1 MRPRSSNLAYAQVPQ
16 PSRPPPPPPSSSSSA
31 SGAYKPFATDKEN
44 KIAGI
49 TRLQQIGVDTAA
61 AQDTKLMWLLLAA
74 DAGNT
79 RNVKVLIHEMQSN
92 VNKATDSNTIEN
104 NLFNLLNFT

>member
-1 MRPRSSNLAYAQVPQ
+1 
-16 PSRPPPPPPSSSSSA
+16 
-31 SGAYKPFATDKEN
+31 
-44 KIAGI
+44 
-49 TRLQQIGVDTAA
+49 
-61 AQDTKLMWLLLAA
+61 MWLLLAA